1 MKSLIRQLYYFF
13 YDLFSIIRNCNTDHN
28 FIIITPRI
36 LSLIIK
42 KVFIYDKVNKE
53 ILTQYV
59 RDKYDI
65 LTVYEIFSIESYNLK
80 KFKIWKDISRK
91 YQKYQDAKLIP
102 LILDCGSNIG
112 SSTEYFQR
120 IFKGSYATLIE
131 PEEKN
136 FNFANKNLSNKNNK
150 LLNLVISNEEK
161 DYFFEQDFKDS
172 RAARVTGSQGTK
184 IKSITINKILDD
196 FPNNKYQPFLIK
208 IDIEGFEAQLFSENY
223 QWMNKFNIIIIEI
236 HDWMLPGVAN
246 SHNFI
251 NALNQITNK
260 DNKRDLIISGENLIS
275 IKIN

>member
-42 KVFIYDKVNKE
+42 KVFIYDKINKE

-91 YQKYQDAKLIP
+91 YQKYQDEKLIP

-172 RAARVTGSQGTK
+172 RAARVTGNQGTK

-196 FPNNKYQPFLIK
+196 FPHNKYQPFLIK

>member
-42 KVFIYDKVNKE
+42 KVFIYDKINKE

-91 YQKYQDAKLIP
+91 YQKYQDEKLIP

-120 IFKGSYATLIE
+120 IFK
-131 PEEKN
+131 
-136 FNFANKNLSNKNNK
+136 
-150 LLNLVISNEEK
+150 
-161 DYFFEQDFKDS
+161 
-172 RAARVTGSQGTK
+172 
-184 IKSITINKILDD
+184 
-196 FPNNKYQPFLIK
+196 
-208 IDIEGFEAQLFSENY
+208 
-223 QWMNKFNIIIIEI
+223 
-236 HDWMLPGVAN
+236 
-246 SHNFI
+246 
-251 NALNQITNK
+251 
-260 DNKRDLIISGENLIS
+260 
-275 IKIN
+275 

>member
-42 KVFIYDKVNKE
+42 KVFIYDKINKE

-91 YQKYQDAKLIP
+91 YQKYQDEKLIP

-172 RAARVTGSQGTK
+172 RAARVTGNQGTK

-196 FPNNKYQPFLIK
+196 FPHNKYQPFLIK

-236 HDWMLPGVAN
+236 HDWMLPGQAN

-251 NALNQITNK
+251 NALNQIANK
-260 DNKRDLIISGENLIS
+260 GNKRDLIISGENLIS
-275 IKIN
+275 IKLD

>member
-28 FIIITPRI
+28 FIIISPRI

-42 KVFIYDKVNKE
+42 KVFIYDKINKE

-91 YQKYQDAKLIP
+91 YQKYQDEKLIP

-172 RAARVTGSQGTK
+172 RAARVTGNQGTK

-196 FPNNKYQPFLIK
+196 FPHNKYQPFLIK